1 MGVLLSLCCSR
12 ESDVEL
18 GDVDAS
24 GNVDLTAATDTFQNA
39 LRGGNLGTD
48 ASGNA
53 GASGSHNLSPGG
65 ANRALKNLPS
75 EMWTRVA
82 RPLPSR
88 DVQALSHTS
97 RYMADVVARDA
108 HLESSKKWVG
118 SPSFLQWNYELTA
131 GHLDPENVH
140 FHGAVARLAPSFNKI
155 PEQDLDDLIDRMA
168 KVPDG
173 GSPEAGQE
181 YDGIS
186 AMHSFG
192 YGWSDLD
199 GAQRSRLFR
208 IAGDMPNPQHRAFA
222 FQELGYRGL
231 RKMTP
236 GEQRQWAEGIISAGP
251 KYGSYSLGAVLNSN
265 ERGLNQITL
274 GREAAGLL
282 SGFVQDLSDPLEAA
296 FLQKQLNRIKLERQ
310 PEGAVAR

>member
-65 ANRALKNLPS
+65 ATRALKNLPS
-75 EMWTRVA
+75 EIWTRVA
-82 RPLPSR
+82 RPLSSR

-108 HLESSKKWVG
+108 HLESSKKWIG
-118 SPSFLQWNYELTA
+118 SSSFLQWNYELTA
-131 GHLDPENVH
+131 GHLDPENVY
-140 FHGAVARLAPSFNKI
+140 FHSAVARLAREFKTI
-155 PEQDLDDLIDRMA
+155 PKQELDDLIDRTA
-168 KVPDG
+168 KVPDE
-173 GSPEAGQE
+173 GSPRAGQANLR
-181 YDGIS
+181 S
-186 AMHSFG
+186 AAIGSFG
-192 YGWSDLD
+192 RGWRGLS
-199 GAQRSRLFR
+199 GAQRSRLFG
-208 IAGDMPNPQHRAFA
+208 IAGDMPDPQHRAFA
-222 FQELGYRGL
+222 FQGLGNDGL
-231 RKMTP
+231 PRMTG

-251 KYGSYSLGAVLNSN
+251 EYGSYSLRAVLNSN
-265 ERGLNQITL
+265 EEGLNQITL

-282 SGFVQDLSDPLEAA
+282 NGFVRDLSNPRTVA
-296 FLQKQLNRIKLERQ
+296 FLQKRLNLMKLER
-310 PEGAVAR
+310 